1 MLDLNDRDVLG
12 DHHRETQTALKRSD
26 SHDLDD
32 LDGLDDRT
40 GTPLAGSSYPA
51 KLSRVWAEVLV
62 RLHGPSSTGGNWK

>member
-1 MLDLNDRDVLG
+1 MAAGADVTAYNFS
-12 DHHRETQTALKRSD
+12 REN
-26 SHDLDD
+26 

-51 KLSRVWAEVLV
+51 NLSRVWAEVLV